1 MKDIRKLLIANRG
14 EIAVR
19 IMNTARAM
27 DITTVAVF
35 SDPDANSLHVRIADE
50 SVALSGNSASDTYL
64 RGELIIAA
72 ALRSG
77 CDAIHPGYGFLAE
90 NAQFARACAEAGL
103 IFVGPSPET
112 IDAMG
117 SKIAAREVMA
127 SAGVPVLPGISVD
140 DLGDLPADL
149 AARAAGE
156 VGFPLLVKATYGGGG
171 RGMRIVRDGTEL
183 YDAVMGARREAA
195 SAFGNG
201 SVLLEHYLDSP
212 RHIEVQV
219 FGDSHGNVVHLF
231 ERECS
236 IQRRYQKI
244 IEEAPSPV
252 VTESMRAELGEAAV
266 TAAKA
271 IGYLGAGTVEFVMDA
286 DGRFFFLEVNTRLQV
301 EHPVTE
307 LVTGLDLVKLQLLV
321 AEGREL
327 PEEVLKASINGHA
340 IEARLYAE
348 DVTSG
353 FVPVAGTVHRFRVPK
368 IPGIRVDTGIADGS
382 EVAIYYDPM
391 LAKVIAHGATR
402 DEARRTL
409 ARALYETRLHGVT
422 SNRELLV
429 AILREAE
436 FSSGEIDT
444 GYVGRHHPAH
454 LIDSAHNPE
463 ASGVLTLAAA
473 LAAQAERRR
482 DALVL
487 GTLPSGW
494 RNVFNAPQRVT
505 FSSGG
510 RQVEVAYQ
518 LCKTGLEAEV
528 DGLAAVGVRLYSVQP
543 AQVDIEVAGVRQQID
558 VHRVGDVLYVDGAVG
573 STVLAEVPQFPALR
587 SIEAP
592 GSLLAPL
599 PGTVVRVAVEAG
611 QSVLTGA
618 TVVVIEAM
626 KMEHTVKA
634 PRDGIVQ
641 DVCVVV
647 GQAVDA
653 GLALV
658 RLEEGI

>member
-1 MKDIRKLLIANRG
+1 M
-14 EIAVR
+14 R

>member
-64 RGELIIAA
+64 RAELIIAA

-444 GYVGRHHPAH
+444 GYLGRHHPAH

-573 STVLAEVPQFPALR
+573 STVLAEVPRFPALR

>member
-1 MKDIRKLLIANRG
+1 M
-14 EIAVR
+14 R
-19 IMNTARAM
+19 IMSTARAM

-140 DLGDLPADL
+140 DLGDLRADL

-171 RGMRIVRDGTEL
+171 RGMRIVRDGSEL

-436 FSSGEIDT
+436 FSSGELDT
-444 GYVGRHHPAH
+444 GYLGRHHPAH

-573 STVLAEVPQFPALR
+573 STVLAEVPRFPALR

>member
-19 IMNTARAM
+19 IMSTARAM

-64 RGELIIAA
+64 RAELIIAA

-140 DLGDLPADL
+140 DLGDLRADL

-444 GYVGRHHPAH
+444 GYLGRHHPAH

-573 STVLAEVPQFPALR
+573 STVLAEVPRFPALR

>member
-1 MKDIRKLLIANRG
+1 M
-14 EIAVR
+14 R

-64 RGELIIAA
+64 RAELIIAA

-444 GYVGRHHPAH
+444 GYLGRHHPAH

-573 STVLAEVPQFPALR
+573 STVLAEVPRFPALR

>member
-64 RGELIIAA
+64 RAELIIAA

-140 DLGDLPADL
+140 DLGDLRADL

-171 RGMRIVRDGTEL
+171 RGMRIVRDGSEL

-444 GYVGRHHPAH
+444 GYLGRHHPAH

-573 STVLAEVPQFPALR
+573 STVLAEVPRFPALR

>member
-1 MKDIRKLLIANRG
+1 M
-14 EIAVR
+14 R

-444 GYVGRHHPAH
+444 GYLGRHHPAH

-573 STVLAEVPQFPALR
+573 STVLAEVPRFPALR

>member
-444 GYVGRHHPAH
+444 GYLGRHHPAH

-573 STVLAEVPQFPALR
+573 STVLAEVPRFPALR

>member
-444 GYVGRHHPAH
+444 GYLGRHHPAH

>member
-1 MKDIRKLLIANRG
+1 M
-14 EIAVR
+14 R

-64 RGELIIAA
+64 RAELIIAA

-140 DLGDLPADL
+140 DLGDLRADL

-171 RGMRIVRDGTEL
+171 RGMRIVRDGSEL

-444 GYVGRHHPAH
+444 GYLGRHHPAH

-573 STVLAEVPQFPALR
+573 STVLAEVPRFPALR

>member
-1 MKDIRKLLIANRG
+1 
-14 EIAVR
+14 
-19 IMNTARAM
+19 MNTARAM

-64 RGELIIAA
+64 RAELIIAA

-444 GYVGRHHPAH
+444 GYLGRHHPAH

-573 STVLAEVPQFPALR
+573 STVLAEVPRFPALR

>member
-64 RGELIIAA
+64 RAELIIAA

-140 DLGDLPADL
+140 DLGDLRADL

-444 GYVGRHHPAH
+444 GYLGRHHPAH

-573 STVLAEVPQFPALR
+573 STVLAEVPRFPALR